1 MRRCAVWLMTNLV
14 GPPIFIAIVML
25 MVPLALMVCVTAA
38 TYRLLIRGVGA

>member
-25 MVPLALMVCVTAA
+25 MVPLALMVA
-38 TYRLLIRGVGA
+38 